1 MTRVRTAAKA
11 PPPRRAAIITM
22 AVLPLVVGVVM
33 AIATGMWMFLAFTAV
48 SAVSVL
54 LPVVEGRAA
63 RLMSVGSMLVVNAGR
78 GHCVAR
84 T

>member
-1 MTRVRTAAKA
+1 MMSRESRVPEVCWRDSAQSLQVVVEGDDSREVSLKDHRVRT
-11 PPPRRAAIITM
+11 RET
-22 AVLPLVVGVVM
+22 
-33 AIATGMWMFLAFTAV
+33 
-48 SAVSVL
+48 SQ
-54 LPVVEGRAA
+54 EGRAA